1 MLGRFI
7 TRLLDKFMATQLFT
21 YSLYSGDVIPLTL
34 NFYQADGK
42 TPLDL
47 TGIVIGCTVKVNN
60 TSPDSSAVFQ
70 QDTAGGTTGVISY
83 VIPGLAP
90 ASYWIDVKWW
100 NTAQNNA
107 RQTVVGSSQFV
118 VNQSITQRS
127 VPVTTRISLVQ
138 AA

>member
-1 MLGRFI
+1 
-7 TRLLDKFMATQLFT
+7 MATQLFT

-34 NFYQADGK
+34 HFYQADGK

-47 TGIVIGCTVKVNN
+47 TGITIGTTVKVNN

-70 QDTAGGTTGVISY
+70 KDTAGDTTGVISWM
-83 VIPGLAP
+83 IPGLNTGN
-90 ASYWIDVKWW
+90 YWIDVKWW

-107 RQTVVGSSQFV
+107 RQTVIGTSQFV

-127 VPVTTRISLVQ
+127 VPVISIVLRQ